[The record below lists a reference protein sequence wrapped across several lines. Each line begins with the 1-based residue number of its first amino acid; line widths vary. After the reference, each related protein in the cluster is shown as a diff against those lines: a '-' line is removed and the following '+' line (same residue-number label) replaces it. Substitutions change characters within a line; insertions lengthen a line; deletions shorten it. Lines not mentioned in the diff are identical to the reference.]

1 MPRPGREDFLT
12 NFMNIT
18 AERYALLLNQTTER
32 PTTKH
37 TEKPPTNNYKTLYS
51 SMIQAVQAAD
61 KTAASLVISEY
72 SRSGAGSALLQSTVC
87 CGLIYYKV
95 GKWASGPQW

>member
-1 MPRPGREDFLT
+1 
-12 NFMNIT
+12 MNIT

-51 SMIQAVQAAD
+51 SMIQAGSQPV
-61 KTAASLVISEY
+61 LRLG
-72 SRSGAGSALLQSTVC
+72 SRQDGGQSGD
-87 CGLIYYKV
+87 I
-95 GKWASGPQW
+95 